1 MKKSSGELPRR
12 FCLVCLG
19 VNVTQNLLF
28 YDRYGGRAGSKT
40 QAVEDREKA
49 R

>member
-1 MKKSSGELPRR
+1 MKKSSGELPRW
-12 FCLVCLG
+12 FCLVYLG

-28 YDRYGGRAGSKT
+28 YDRHGGHAGSKT